1 MIRSILLVL
10 FSLVGL
16 AGSAQTAQSIFEW
29 DANSVTTKDI
39 FRPLTGD
46 SYAAPRSSR
55 SKLYVLHSYTV
66 KSSQGEAYTIKINS
80 LNDARKDREDYDG
93 FSILYNGKN
102 ILTYYTGGPLYNC
115 GNITLWKNQ
124 SRFLQI
130 PLDNKSFALC
140 FGGWIFD
147 QDEAPELVV
156 VVVSDGKAQVVFDN
170 YAFAYKY
177 TPAPKFSIEF
187 VDDWSGI
194 GEDPDIYKKPSF
206 LLGRTKHKIW
216 REGNVLKYDTPK
228 YLPFS
233 RECVLLPHFSRCNGG
248 FRLENSG
255 CPSEKKRI
263 ACTIL
268 HISAQCRA
276 NTVQAPCKI
285 KDTWLP

>member
-29 DANSVTTKDI
+29 DANSVITKDI

-147 QDEAPELVV
+147 QDEAPELVI

-177 TPAPKFSIEF
+177 TPAPNFSIEF

-206 LLGRTKHKIW
+206 VRGRTKHKIW
-216 REGNVLKYDTPK
+216 REGNVLKYK
-228 YLPFS
+228 S
-233 RECVLLPHFSRCNGG
+233 W
-248 FRLENSG
+248 
-255 CPSEKKRI
+255 K
-263 ACTIL
+263 
-268 HISAQCRA
+268 
-276 NTVQAPCKI
+276 
-285 KDTWLP
+285 

>member
-39 FRPLTGD
+39 FCPLTGD

-55 SKLYVLHSYTV
+55 SKLNVLHSYTV
-66 KSSQGEAYTIKINS
+66 KNLQGDSYIVKINS
-80 LNDARKDREDYDG
+80 LNDDRTDRENYDG
-93 FSILYNGKN
+93 FSIQHKGKN
-102 ILTYYTGGPLYNC
+102 LLTYYTGDPLYNC
-115 GNITLWKNQ
+115 GNITLWKDK

-140 FGGWIFD
+140 FGGWIYD
-147 QDEAPELVV
+147 QDEAPELVI
-156 VVVSDGKAQVVFDN
+156 VVVSGGKAQVVFDN

-206 LLGRTKHKIW
+206 LHGRTKHKIW
-216 REGNVLKYDTPK
+216 REGNVLKYK
-228 YLPFS
+228 S
-233 RECVLLPHFSRCNGG
+233 W
-248 FRLENSG
+248 
-255 CPSEKKRI
+255 K
-263 ACTIL
+263 
-268 HISAQCRA
+268 
-276 NTVQAPCKI
+276 
-285 KDTWLP
+285 

>member
-1 MIRSILLVL
+1 MIRSILLAL
-10 FSLVGL
+10 FSLMGL

-29 DANSVTTKDI
+29 DGNSVITKEI

-66 KSSQGEAYTIKINS
+66 KSSQGEAYTVKINS
-80 LNDARKDREDYDG
+80 LNDPRKDREDYDS
-93 FSILYNGKN
+93 FSILYKGKN
-102 ILTYYTGGPLYNC
+102 ILTYYTGTGGPLYNC
-115 GNITLWKNQ
+115 GNITLWKDK

-140 FGGWIFD
+140 FGGWKYD
-147 QDEAPELVV
+147 QDEAPELVI

-177 TPAPKFSIEF
+177 TPAPNFSIEF

-206 LLGRTKHKIW
+206 LHGRTKHKIW
-216 REGNVLKYDTPK
+216 REGNVLKYK
-228 YLPFS
+228 S
-233 RECVLLPHFSRCNGG
+233 W
-248 FRLENSG
+248 
-255 CPSEKKRI
+255 K
-263 ACTIL
+263 
-268 HISAQCRA
+268 
-276 NTVQAPCKI
+276 
-285 KDTWLP
+285 

>member
-10 FSLVGL
+10 FSLVELTGI
-16 AGSAQTAQSIFEW
+16 AQTAQSIFEW
-29 DANSVTTKDI
+29 KDDSGIITKKT
-39 FRPLTGD
+39 FFPLSAYSDPGTPD
-46 SYAAPRSSR
+46 PRCKIYDFQSYTI
-55 SKLYVLHSYTV
+55 KNEVGIVYTV
-66 KSSQGEAYTIKINS
+66 KLHSVNIPSPKHG
-80 LNDARKDREDYDG
+80 YDG

-147 QDEAPELVV
+147 QDEAPELVI
-156 VVVSDGKAQVVFDN
+156 VVVSDGKAKVVFDN

-177 TPAPKFSIEF
+177 TPAPNFSIEF

-206 LLGRTKHKIW
+206 VRGRTKHKIW
-216 REGNVLKYDTPK
+216 REGNVLKYK
-228 YLPFS
+228 S
-233 RECVLLPHFSRCNGG
+233 W
-248 FRLENSG
+248 
-255 CPSEKKRI
+255 K
-263 ACTIL
+263 
-268 HISAQCRA
+268 
-276 NTVQAPCKI
+276 
-285 KDTWLP
+285 

>member
-1 MIRSILLVL
+1 MALPHHIPFLYAATLMIRSILLAL

-16 AGSAQTAQSIFEW
+16 TSIAQTAQSIFEW
-29 DANSVTTKDI
+29 KLGSEISAKRV
-39 FRPLTGD
+39 FCPLIKESYPVSPGD
-46 SYAAPRSSR
+46 SLA
-55 SKLYVLHSYTV
+55 KLYVLHSYTV

-93 FSILYNGKN
+93 FSILYNGKD

-147 QDEAPELVV
+147 QDEAPELVI

-177 TPAPKFSIEF
+177 TPAPNFSIEF

-206 LLGRTKHKIW
+206 VRGRTKHKIW
-216 REGNVLKYDTPK
+216 REGNVLKYK
-228 YLPFS
+228 S
-233 RECVLLPHFSRCNGG
+233 W
-248 FRLENSG
+248 
-255 CPSEKKRI
+255 K
-263 ACTIL
+263 
-268 HISAQCRA
+268 
-276 NTVQAPCKI
+276 
-285 KDTWLP
+285 